1 MDEIPNG
8 FTGFAKRDVGFTM
21 PKTERTP
28 GGDVIAFSPE
38 ELSEI
43 DRRDR
48 RWAWVEIDTRAI
60 QQNTLNIK
68 RLLKPNTKLM
78 AVVKADAYGHGAVR
92 CAKASLSGGAD
103 WLGVASVDEGIEL
116 REAGLNAPVLLLS
129 QPPVDSI
136 PLLLTYRITPAIY
149 TAEFAV
155 AYGET
160 ADRHGMRAPYHL
172 AVNTGMNR
180 IGVRHD
186 EVVAFMRQVAFHRAL
201 DLEGTFTHF
210 ATADCEETF
219 DFQIQLRRF
228 NEALASMKA
237 SGIDP
242 GIVHAAN
249 SAAIIR
255 YPETHFDM
263 VRLGLSLYG
272 FHPCKETRRLV
283 RLHPAMMVQARITE
297 VKTVPM
303 SEGVSYGMHY
313 RSPGQVMICT
323 IPVGYA
329 DGYRR
334 GLSGRIGVVLGGR
347 RFPQVGNICM
357 DQCMFE
363 VDLRARNAVQRIDPR
378 IGDIVTLVG
387 AQGDAFVTIDEQAE
401 ICGTIQHEIAIGY
414 SLRLP
419 RYWI

>member
-1 MDEIPNG
+1 MDEIING
-8 FTGFAKRDVGFTM
+8 FTGFAKKDGGFTM
-21 PKTERTP
+21 PKNAKTP
-28 GGDVIAFSPE
+28 EGTVVAYGAQ
-38 ELSEI
+38 ELADI
-43 DRRDR
+43 DDRDR
-48 RWAWVEIDTRAI
+48 RWSWVEINLRAI

-68 RLLKPNTKLM
+68 RLLRPDTKLM

-92 CAKASLSGGAD
+92 CAKASLTAGAD
-103 WLGVASVDEGIEL
+103 WLGVSTVNEGIEL
-116 REAGLNAPVLLLS
+116 RKAGLNAPILILAE
-129 QPPVDSI
+129 PPMEAI
-136 PLLLTYRITPAIY
+136 PLLLSYRITPAVFHP
-149 TAEFAV
+149 EFAI
-155 AYGET
+155 AYGEA
-160 ADRHGMRAPYHL
+160 ADRHGMRAPFHL

-186 EVVAFMRQVAFHRAL
+186 EVLDFMQQVAFHRAL

-210 ATADCEETF
+210 ATSDCEETF
-219 DFQIQLRRF
+219 DFKIQVRRF
-228 NEALASMKA
+228 TEAINAMKA
-237 SGIDP
+237 SGINP

-283 RLHPAMMVQARITE
+283 RLHPAMTVKARITE

-313 RSPGQVMICT
+313 RSPGSVKICT
-323 IPVGYA
+323 LPVGYA

-334 GLSGRIGVVLGGR
+334 GLSGRVSVVLGGR

-363 VDLRARNAVQRIDPR
+363 VDLRSQGGLKRIDPR

-387 AQGDAFVTIDEQAE
+387 AEGDAFVTIDEQAD
-401 ICGTIQHEIAIGY
+401 ICNTIQHEIAIGY
-414 SLRLP
+414 SLRMP
-419 RYWI
+419 RYWF

>member
-1 MDEIPNG
+1 MEEIING
-8 FTGFAKRDVGFTM
+8 FTGFAKKDSGFTM
-21 PKTERTP
+21 PKNAKTP
-28 GGDVIAFSPE
+28 EGTVVAFTPE
-38 ELSEI
+38 ELADI
-43 DRRDR
+43 DDRDR
-48 RWAWVEIDTRAI
+48 RWSWVEINLRAI
-60 QQNTLNIK
+60 QQNTLTIK
-68 RLLKPNTKLM
+68 HRLRPNTKLM

-92 CAKASLSGGAD
+92 CAKASLSAGAD
-103 WLGVASVDEGIEL
+103 WLGVSTVNEGIEL
-116 REAGLNAPVLLLS
+116 RQAGINAPILILAE
-129 QPPVDSI
+129 PPMEAI
-136 PLLLTYRITPAIY
+136 PLLLSYKITPAVFHP
-149 TAEFAV
+149 EFAI
-155 AYGET
+155 AYGEA

-172 AVNTGMNR
+172 AVNSGMNR

-186 EVVAFMRQVAFHRAL
+186 EVLEFMQQVAFHRAL

-219 DFQIQLRRF
+219 DFKIQVRRF
-228 NEALASMKA
+228 TEAINAMKA
-237 SGIDP
+237 AGINP

-263 VRLGLSLYG
+263 VRLGISLYG
-272 FHPCKETRRLV
+272 FHPCKETRRLI
-283 RLHPAMMVQARITE
+283 RLHPAMTVKARITE

-313 RSPGQVMICT
+313 RSPGSVKICT
-323 IPVGYA
+323 LPVGYA

-334 GLSGRIGVVLGGR
+334 GLSGRVHVVLDGR

-363 VDLRARNAVQRIDPR
+363 VDLRSQGGLHRVDPR

-387 AQGDAFVTIDEQAE
+387 AEGDAFVTIDEQAD

-414 SLRLP
+414 SLRMP
-419 RYWI
+419 RYWF

>member
-1 MDEIPNG
+1 M
-8 FTGFAKRDVGFTM
+8 V
-21 PKTERTP
+21 
-28 GGDVIAFSPE
+28 E
-38 ELSEI
+38 E
-43 DRRDR
+43 
-48 RWAWVEIDTRAI
+48 AVEVE
-60 QQNTLNIK
+60 
-68 RLLKPNTKLM
+68 
-78 AVVKADAYGHGAVR
+78 VVEEEVTVEV
-92 CAKASLSGGAD
+92 AKAALAAGAD
-103 WLGVASVDEGIEL
+103 YLGVAAVDEGIAL
-116 REAGLNAPVLLLS
+116 RQAGLNAPILILS
-129 QPPVDSI
+129 QPPETAI
-136 PLLLTYRITPAIY
+136 PLLLHYKIMPAVY
-149 TAEFAV
+149 TTDFVLAYAES
-155 AYGET
+155 
-160 ADRHGMRAPYHL
+160 ADRAGLVAPFHL

-186 EVVAFMRQVAFHRAL
+186 QVLDFMQQVAFHRAL

-219 DFQIQLRRF
+219 DFKIQVRRF
-228 NEALASMKA
+228 TEAINSMKA
-237 SGIDP
+237 AGINP

-263 VRLGLSLYG
+263 VRLGISLYG

-283 RLHPAMMVQARITE
+283 RLHPAMTVKARITE

-313 RSPGQVMICT
+313 RSPGSVKICT
-323 IPVGYA
+323 LPIGYA

-334 GLSGRIGVVLGGR
+334 GLSGRVSVVLQGR

-363 VDLRARNAVQRIDPR
+363 VDLRGQGGLRRVEPR

-387 AQGDAFVTIDEQAE
+387 AEGDAFVTIDEQAD

-414 SLRLP
+414 TLRMP
-419 RYWI
+419 RYWF